1 MQIDH
6 VDKIDK
12 TEVVEELAAEHVKT
26 AKQTSQME
34 AAGKALIK
42 LVELVEKIGLI
53 DAELTGLIQLVTG
66 AQAQGESVA
75 EGEGLHEQVSSAEQ
89 TCTQKEASVEGVSG
103 TTQSDAATDTSN
115 ESLISEIQPAEAPNQ
130 ALTEDTTNTMQMEA
144 VLEAETEDSVKQGL
158 HADATNDESTQMV
171 SDNTQTNIVAE
182 APKQVYASEDNARIE
197 QKVGSEAPKQVSDE
211 TPSSSNL
218 EAVPLTAEPAGLD
231 SVEQVKGESQ
241 TVVEV
246 SGEETY
252 SIEQSVQMGAA
263 TEASG
268 AQIEVERQT
277 PEDKNIADAIM
288 EHSVMFQET
297 LESKVEVPVEETVDN
312 IAAIPGQVE
321 ETAEEQTT
329 VEEIYEKIEG
339 KAAAEAL
346 PGESQTVVEVSGEET
361 YSIEQSVQMGAATN
375 ASGAQIEVERQTPE
389 DKNIADAIMEH
400 TVMFQETESKVE
412 VPVEESVDNIA
423 AVPGHVE
430 ETAEEQTTVEEIYEK
445 IEGKAAAEALPGETE
460 GSKTADEA
468 SNEKTEDK
476 IAVEASAGNTK
487 EGETAAEAP
496 ELEAEIKPIV
506 ESLARENATSESTA
520 EAPDQETRT
529 DAETVED
536 IKAQHKETTTDGK
549 TLENATIVTP
559 VEKTATSKETV
570 EDAAVETPDEKTL

>member
-1 MQIDH
+1 
-6 VDKIDK
+6 
-12 TEVVEELAAEHVKT
+12 
-26 AKQTSQME
+26 
-34 AAGKALIK
+34 
-42 LVELVEKIGLI
+42 
-53 DAELTGLIQLVTG
+53 
-66 AQAQGESVA
+66 
-75 EGEGLHEQVSSAEQ
+75 
-89 TCTQKEASVEGVSG
+89 
-103 TTQSDAATDTSN
+103 
-115 ESLISEIQPAEAPNQ
+115 
-130 ALTEDTTNTMQMEA
+130 
-144 VLEAETEDSVKQGL
+144 
-158 HADATNDESTQMV
+158 
-171 SDNTQTNIVAE
+171 
-182 APKQVYASEDNARIE
+182 
-197 QKVGSEAPKQVSDE
+197 
-211 TPSSSNL
+211 
-218 EAVPLTAEPAGLD
+218 
-231 SVEQVKGESQ
+231 
-241 TVVEV
+241 
-246 SGEETY
+246 
-252 SIEQSVQMGAA
+252 
-263 TEASG
+263 
-268 AQIEVERQT
+268 
-277 PEDKNIADAIM
+277 
-288 EHSVMFQET
+288 
-297 LESKVEVPVEETVDN
+297 
-312 IAAIPGQVE
+312 
-321 ETAEEQTT
+321 

-430 ETAEEQTTVEEIYEK
+430 ETAEEPTTVEEICEK
-445 IEGKAAAEALPGETE
+445 IEGKTAAEALPGETE

-529 DAETVED
+529 YAETVED